1 MHDMMFI
8 HCMLVNSDVC
18 GYLVWQVPPCTVQNL
33 LFAGNASP
41 RAQAQRFPG
50 RSCRICHPE
59 PQGIGL
65 GSVCFRTSG
74 YTLEGFPSGI
84 QGLATVGMS

>member
-33 LFAGNASP
+33 LLRGMPAHVP
-41 RAQAQRFPG
+41 K
-50 RSCRICHPE
+50 HK
-59 PQGIGL
+59 
-65 GSVCFRTSG
+65 GS
-74 YTLEGFPSGI
+74 LEDPVAYAI
-84 QGLATVGMS
+84 LNHKALV